1 MKSDSEIT
9 YSIEPSLGVT
19 EFIDVLKRSTLGERR
34 PVEDVP
40 RMEAMLRGA
49 DVIVTA
55 RCDGLLVGVA
65 RAITDRCY
73 CTYLAD
79 LAVDEVF
86 QKRGIGRELL
96 WRAHEAA
103 GLDTKLI
110 LLAAPKAES
119 YYPHIGMTKH
129 HSCWVSS

>member
-1 MKSDSEIT
+1 MNADAPIQFALEAG
-9 YSIEPSLGVT
+9 LGAA
-19 EFIDVLKRSTLGERR
+19 EFIDVLQRSTLAERR
-34 PVEDVP
+34 PVEDVA

-49 DVIVTA
+49 DVLVTA
-55 RCDGLLVGVA
+55 RCNGLLVGVA

-79 LAVDEVF
+79 LAVDESF
-86 QKRGIGRELL
+86 QKHGIGRELL
-96 WRAHEAA
+96 RRAHEAA
-103 GLDTKLI
+103 GPDTKLI

>member
-1 MKSDSEIT
+1 MNTESTIRFG
-9 YSIEPSLGVT
+9 IEPQLDVT
-19 EFIDVLKRSTLGERR
+19 EFIDVLCRSTLAERR
-34 PVEDVP
+34 PVDDVA

-49 DVIVTA
+49 DVTVTA
-55 RCDGLLVGVA
+55 RCNGLLVGVA
-65 RAITDRCY
+65 RAITDHCY

-79 LAVDEVF
+79 LAVDESF
-86 QKRGIGRELL
+86 QKHGIGRELL
-96 WRAHEAA
+96 RRAHEAA
-103 GLDTKLI
+103 GPDTKLI